1 MTPSQPGERISFRV
15 VETPEIPVLGAFFG
29 WLATAPFALGAAL
42 AWGLEGGA
50 ASLAARLTILW
61 GAAILAFLAG
71 VRRGLGFRAPGGPS
85 TATVAT
91 MLGLF
96 LLALGALVVPWPAA
110 ATALLLAGYGALA
123 IARPHRRAPPRG
135 AIVLRAAASG
145 PDARSDRGARRA
157 RLAAH
162 PDGLSA
168 SPLSRSP
175 RPCAAPS
182 GSATR

>member
-1 MTPSQPGERISFRV
+1 MNRAQPGERISFRV

-110 ATALLLAGYGALA
+110 ATALLLAGYVALA
-123 IARPHRRAPPRG
+123 
-135 AIVLRAAASG
+135 VLDPVA
-145 PDARSDRGARRA
+145 ARRHEAPLFFA
-157 RLAAH
+157 RLRPVQMLVPIAALAAL
-162 PDGLSA
+162 GLR
-168 SPLSRSP
+168 LILMN
-175 RPCAAPS
+175 
-182 GSATR
+182 